1 VSLYFAYVPGN
12 WENVKQ
18 RFKKIE
24 SYHIEV
30 PREQKYIHPKV
41 EDHGTVGPLHLSYAD
56 PWEKGLTDVF
66 QAAEELGL
74 GVNPDV
80 NSGNPIGSKR
90 PFLTGLTSCS
100 HSRHVLRAIDSW
112 DIVSTPSCIT

>member
-1 VSLYFAYVPGN
+1 MSLYFAYVPGN

-80 NSGNPIGSKR
+80 NSGNPIGM
-90 PFLTGLTSCS
+90 GLAAGCMYQG
-100 HSRHVLRAIDSW
+100 SRTTAAAYCKDNQI
-112 DIVSTPSCIT
+112 P